1 MKIVPIEKWPRP
13 TMVYAICDGRR
24 EADITAFIVALAV
37 EHLLVSAVLPGVHYI
52 DEVLECGV
60 TIEMM

>member
-1 MKIVPIEKWPRP
+1 
-13 TMVYAICDGRR
+13 MVYAICDGRR